1 MTMMENKDLIMLG
14 LTFLSNA
21 GVVGGVVYGVGKFAG
36 IVKTRLNG
44 QAEDIERIQKVING
58 DIVRKDP
65 FNMLKQEVETWRKE
79 NRDEHQ
85 KLQDSLDRLTREL
98 ISRGRG

>member
-58 DIVRKDP
+58 DIVRKEP
-65 FNMLKQEVETWRKE
+65 FNMLKQEVETWRKDNGQVYTQQRYKGTE
-79 NRDEHQ
+79 
-85 KLQDSLDRLTREL
+85 RLCGEATRL
-98 ISRGRG
+98 